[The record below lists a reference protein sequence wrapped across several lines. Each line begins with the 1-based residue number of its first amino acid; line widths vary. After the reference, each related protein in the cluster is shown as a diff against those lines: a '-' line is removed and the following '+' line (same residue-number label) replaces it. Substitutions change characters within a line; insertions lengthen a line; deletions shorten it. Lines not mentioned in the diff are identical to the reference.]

1 MSNYTGKEG
10 GLSRAGG
17 QRLFGGV
24 QVPASSGMEV
34 EFPNRDT
41 LKDRKI
47 LVCTLVTS
55 GRYGIVSSN

>member
-17 QRLFGGV
+17 QRLFGG
-24 QVPASSGMEV
+24 VPASSGMEV